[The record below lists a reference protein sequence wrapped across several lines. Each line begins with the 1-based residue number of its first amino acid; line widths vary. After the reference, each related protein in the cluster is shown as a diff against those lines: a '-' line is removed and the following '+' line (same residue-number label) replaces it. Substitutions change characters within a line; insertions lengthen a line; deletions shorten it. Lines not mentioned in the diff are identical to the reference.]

1 MKITNAKVFIDGW
14 FHDDLEVRFDDE
26 RILEIGRD
34 LKDDEVIDGKGN
46 YLYAGIIDSHMHGG
60 WLRNFNDI
68 KTLPQYGDIEEQVRY
83 ILKQCPKYGVTTVF
97 PTLTGISDEE
107 RISSCRAIR
116 KVRKDV
122 DGADPMKIH
131 FECTY
136 MNPNVISSAI
146 HDWDVN
152 PSMENT
158 LYFTDNDLSD
168 VALICLAPELE
179 GSMDWI
185 RWVTSQGVDVEF
197 GNTWADVDTIREA
210 VDAGVRHCDHI
221 FNGFKPMHHRESTPT
236 VGVLLDDRVKT
247 QITMDGFHVAPA
259 WVKLVVK
266 VKGIDNC
273 YGITDF
279 SVYSG
284 IEPGE
289 YEFSNGVK
297 IIAKDDFIYNG
308 NGHIQSG
315 NNTMDKMMRR
325 CRDICG
331 FTQEEVASLYCEN
344 RAKCLNITDRGKIEV
359 GRRSD
364 FVLMD
369 KDYNVLKTIIK
380 GRIYYESD
388 SAL

>member
-1 MKITNAKVFIDGW
+1 MKIVNAKVFIDGK
-14 FHDDLEVRFDDE
+14 FHENLEVAFNRE
-26 RILEIGRD
+26 QITAIGQNLND
-34 LKDDEVIDGKGN
+34 AEVIDAKGN
-46 YLYAGIIDSHMHGG
+46 YLYAGIIDAHMHGG

-68 KTLPQYGDIEEQVRY
+68 KTLPEYGDIEEQVRY
-83 ILKQCPKYGVTTVF
+83 ILKQCPRYGVTTVF

-107 RISSCRAIR
+107 RITSCRAIR
-116 KVRKDV
+116 KVRRDV

-136 MNPNVISSAI
+136 MNPEVISSAI
-146 HDWDVN
+146 HNWDAN
-152 PSMENT
+152 PSRENT
-158 LYFTDNDLSD
+158 LYFTDHDLSD

-179 GSMDWI
+179 GSLEWI
-185 RWVTSQGVDVEF
+185 KWITSAGVDVEF
-197 GNTWADVDTIREA
+197 GNTRATAEQIIAA

-221 FNGFKPMHHRESTPT
+221 FNGFKPMHHRDSSPV

-266 VKGIDNC
+266 TKGIENC

-284 IEPGE
+284 LAPGE

-297 IIAKDDFIYNG
+297 IIAKDDFIFNG

-315 NNTMDKMMRR
+315 NNTMDKMMKR

-331 FTQEEVASLYCEN
+331 FSREEVAQLYCEN
-344 RAKCLNITDRGKIEV
+344 PAKCLNLGDRGKIEV

-364 FVLMD
+364 FVIMD
-369 KDYNVLKTIIK
+369 DDYHVLRTIIK
-380 GRIYYESD
+380 GETYYENCER
-388 SAL
+388 